1 MPVSDD
7 ANICNRLSLWSV
19 SGARQTEGGQ
29 TFQQSAKRDRS
40 AETHCALEILAAF
53 GPIRQSWRGFSH
65 ATDRIP
71 LEGIPRFFLKKRV
84 RPASTDATHNLANCN
99 DQPRESGS
107 TRLVCLP
114 RLAGAPVSR
123 AFLASISPDSSPGG
137 SGERSTCLSYRA

>member
-1 MPVSDD
+1 MPVADD

-65 ATDRIP
+65 ATAPRADLTLDRSGHETTHVVT
-71 LEGIPRFFLKKRV
+71 LQKQEQDQARDGHHHD
-84 RPASTDATHNLANCN
+84 ASFRGTVIDGAH
-99 DQPRESGS
+99 
-107 TRLVCLP
+107 RLLP
-114 RLAGAPVSR
+114 QVGHC
-123 AFLASISPDSSPGG
+123 
-137 SGERSTCLSYRA
+137 ERQSLLCAVG